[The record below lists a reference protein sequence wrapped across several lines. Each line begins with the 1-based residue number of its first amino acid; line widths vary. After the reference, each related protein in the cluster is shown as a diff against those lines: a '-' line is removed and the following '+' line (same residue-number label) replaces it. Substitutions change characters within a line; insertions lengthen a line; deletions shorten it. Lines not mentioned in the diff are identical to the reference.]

1 MTDES
6 RVALITGAARG
17 IGMAIAE
24 LFVAEGSSVA
34 VSDIDG
40 LEAKS
45 VVERL
50 DRRGRTLALELDV
63 TSTASADAAVAATV
77 EKFGRLDTL
86 VNVAGTV
93 NPQPS
98 HEVPDA
104 DWSALLSIHLDGTFR
119 CSRAAYPALV
129 E

>member
-63 TSTASADAAVAATV
+63 TQQEVQVGVGQEPRVRQAGRRARFFERLVLFLFGDAHILNLH
-77 EKFGRLDTL
+77 KLF
-86 VNVAGTV
+86 
-93 NPQPS
+93 
-98 HEVPDA
+98 
-104 DWSALLSIHLDGTFR
+104 LLSQG
-119 CSRAAYPALV
+119 SRQLSDV
-129 E
+129 MRF